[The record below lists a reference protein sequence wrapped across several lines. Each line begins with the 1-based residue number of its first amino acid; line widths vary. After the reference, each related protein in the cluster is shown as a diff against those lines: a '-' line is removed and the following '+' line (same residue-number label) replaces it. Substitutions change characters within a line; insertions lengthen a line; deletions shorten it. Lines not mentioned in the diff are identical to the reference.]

1 MGFYVLYNL
10 SLGARITPGS
20 SSSKNITLLC
30 SYRICPQI
38 IVYRH
43 FLWVRHNKVY
53 DRQQLA
59 VYAPVIG
66 SSPIPQPSQC

>member
-30 SYRICPQI
+30 SA
-38 IVYRH
+38 
-43 FLWVRHNKVY
+43 NN
-53 DRQQLA
+53 
-59 VYAPVIG
+59 
-66 SSPIPQPSQC
+66 SPFMLL